1 MSTLIITVSDET
13 ARRVAADPERLAHVA
28 RMIEA
33 AYGVE
38 PEPVRISKNLADE
51 LQDMC
56 EGIEAG
62 TIKTTPH
69 NRAESLRHA
78 EELLKAAGLV

>member
-1 MSTLIITVSDET
+1 MSTLTITVSDET

-28 RMIEA
+28 RMIEV

-38 PEPVRISKNLADE
+38 PEPIPISKELADE
-51 LQDMC
+51 LQAMC
-56 EGIEAG
+56 DGIEAG

-69 NRAESLRHA
+69 DRAKSLAHA
-78 EELLKAAGLV
+78 EELLKVAGLV

>member
-38 PEPVRISKNLADE
+38 PEPVRISKELADE
-51 LQDMC
+51 LQAMC
-56 EGIEAG
+56 DGIEAG
-62 TIKTTPH
+62 TIKLTPH
-69 NRAESLRHA
+69 NREESLVHA
-78 EELLKAAGLV
+78 EELLKAAGLK

>member
-1 MSTLIITVSDET
+1 MSTLTITVSDEA

-38 PEPVRISKNLADE
+38 PEPVRISKELADE
-51 LQDMC
+51 LHDMC
-56 EGIEAG
+56 DGIEAG
-62 TIKTTPH
+62 TIKTTLH
-69 NRAESLRHA
+69 NREESLMHA